1 MVLGLRVLAAARPC
15 GRLQGHIVHLEVTIP
30 LLLIAKAQIQA
41 DNFGIS
47 LGKRDLHVLHSP
59 RQLLDLVPQVLPLR
73 GIDSWDLPRVAI
85 FVLLLLVLLDDLFY
99 NL

>member
-1 MVLGLRVLAAARPC
+1 MMVLGLRVLAAVRPC
-15 GRLQGHIVHLEVTIP
+15 GRLIDLQGHVVHFEVTIS

-59 RQLLDLVPQVLPLR
+59 RQLLDLV
-73 GIDSWDLPRVAI
+73 A
-85 FVLLLLVLLDDLFY
+85 
-99 NL
+99 